1 MVRCDCMVDHDRPAG
16 VKAGCGRFWLGTL
29 TGGLGAWQLHAETD
43 RSILPAARALEDAVA
58 EQDKQVQAS
67 AEKWLAGITAVFGLF
82 TLSGVVTPDKA
93 TEGLSAWGKVWVA
106 LALVAATAAA
116 ATALGLGYGAA
127 YGWPRPVDVSTK
139 KKLEAWFRQRRAYAE
154 TASAK
159 LRFAILTAFGALFL
173 LVVAV
178 ALLWFL
184 PRTLT
189 TAKT

>member
-1 MVRCDCMVDHDRPAG
+1 MVRCDCMRDHGRPAG
-16 VKAGCGRFWLGTL
+16 VKAGCGRYWLGTL
-29 TGGLGAWQLHAETD
+29 TGGPGAWQLHAETD
-43 RSILPAARALEDAVA
+43 RSILPAARALDDAVA
-58 EQDKQVQAS
+58 EQDKQVQ
-67 AEKWLAGITAVFGLF
+67 
-82 TLSGVVTPDKA
+82 
-93 TEGLSAWGKVWVA
+93 VWVA

-139 KKLEAWFRQRRAYAE
+139 EKLEAWFRKRRAYAE

-159 LRFAILTAFGALFL
+159 LRFAILAAFGALFL

-184 PRTLT
+184 PRTLIAT
-189 TAKT
+189 KT